1 MKLNCF
7 YKIENIGMFV
17 FKIGKIGFQLVK
29 FIETDFDQLHK

>member
-17 FKIGKIGFQLVK
+17 FKTGKLEFQLNEN
-29 FIETDFDQLHK
+29 I